1 MLELELLEGK
11 GWGMRGKTGWEWA
24 WEWERIVSMR
34 LNTWI
39 RIDSGG
45 NKLGFGSVAEVF
57 RIWDIKEWVVMIE
70 A

>member
-1 MLELELLEGK
+1 
-11 GWGMRGKTGWEWA
+11 
-24 WEWERIVSMR
+24 MR